1 LAAYNP
7 SVERYRI
14 HADAAL
20 YYLTYSVMEWLPVF
34 VSQGRCQ
41 IVTESLSFCHR
52 DKQLRVKAYVIM
64 PTHLHMIVFD
74 ADWDSERLKRT
85 LADLRKFTGRQLSDY
100 CARHTPRCFAE
111 ALRAQAVADR
121 ERRFWQPSRHA
132 EAITSERFWRQ
143 KLDYLHDNPR
153 RKGLVL
159 NPQQWRYSS
168 AAWQLLGDHQ
178 SPDVPLT
185 RITW

>member
-7 SVERYRI
+7 IVERYRI
-14 HADAAL
+14 HADATL
-20 YYLTYSVMEWLPVF
+20 YYLTYTVVEWLPVF
-34 VSQGRCQ
+34 VSQASCR

-52 DKQLRVKAYVIM
+52 DKQLRVNAYVIM
-64 PTHLHMIVFD
+64 PTHLHLIVFD
-74 ADWDSERLKRT
+74 ADWDSERLRRT

-100 CARHTPRCFAE
+100 CARHAPRCFAE
-111 ALRAQAVADR
+111 TLRAQAVADR

-143 KLDYLHDNPR
+143 KLDYLHDNPC

-159 NPQQWRYSS
+159 SPQHWRYSS
-168 AAWQLLGDHQ
+168 AAWHLLGDNQ
-178 SPDVPLT
+178 PPDVPLT
-185 RITW
+185 HIAW